1 VKGARLVKTYTPVW
15 ERTLAILAYHKIGPA
30 PGGWETWYYVSEP
43 TFAAHLAY
51 LQDEGWEFLDLQ
63 GLLHCLEEPD
73 RLPARAALITFD
85 DGYRSLLKHALPV
98 LRRFDCPAVV
108 FVPTDFIGGR
118 NTFDEGNEPAE
129 PICGWDDLRVLERE
143 GVAVQSHGASHRP
156 LSGLSPA
163 RREVELVGSRIT
175 LEQGL
180 GRPVVLFSY
189 PYGDGGA
196 DSTALGRAGY
206 RAACLYNGAVN
217 AWPADPY
224 RLDRLTVGPDT
235 DLEAELASRRQW
247 A

>member
-1 VKGARLVKTYTPVW
+1 MIGRASIDVKGARLVKTYTPVW

-30 PGGWETWYYVSEP
+30 PRGWETWYYVSEP

-73 RLPARAALITFD
+73 RLPARAALVTFD

-98 LRRFDCPAVV
+98 LHRFDCPAVV

-143 GVAVQSHGASHRP
+143 GVAVQSHGGSHRP
-156 LSGLSPA
+156 LLP
-163 RREVELVGSRIT
+163 RRLPVQRGGERLA
-175 LEQGL
+175 
-180 GRPVVLFSY
+180 GRPVPPGPPDRGPRHRPGSRTGLEE
-189 PYGDGGA
+189 
-196 DSTALGRAGY
+196 
-206 RAACLYNGAVN
+206 AV
-217 AWPADPY
+217 
-224 RLDRLTVGPDT
+224 GM
-235 DLEAELASRRQW
+235 RRQLRLLRYSW
-247 A
+247 PHWWDRP